1 MSQFSPLQLKTR
13 QAASNLAPQEQE
25 AFEPAG
31 VTQRPAR
38 SASDLLCSAPLLWG
52 TRQVKGKRI
61 GQISRLFAV
70 ASCFSFALTS
80 KFKSSRFFKVLQG
93 SSRFF
98 KVLQGSSRFFKVLQ
112 GSSRF
117 FKVLLFPRLAAHGL
131 VGHIPIRCCT

>member
-1 MSQFSPLQLKTR
+1 
-13 QAASNLAPQEQE
+13 
-25 AFEPAG
+25 
-31 VTQRPAR
+31 
-38 SASDLLCSAPLLWG
+38 
-52 TRQVKGKRI
+52 VKGKRI

-80 KFKSSRFFKVLQG
+80 KFNSSRFFKVLQG

-117 FKVLLFPRLAAHGL
+117 FYFPDLRRMG
-131 VGHIPIRCCT
+131 